1 MTMSFSMT
9 GYGQSAMQQGGYKIQ
24 FEVKS
29 VNHRYCEV
37 VLRIPR
43 EWNVFED
50 VLRRLVQQHVKRG
63 RIDVYV
69 TRESESQGN
78 SMVLNRAAAES
89 YIRAARELEQAYGID
104 GRIRAAELLSLPDLM
119 IPMESPLPGT
129 EDEDWERVLREGLG
143 EALGQLLSMRSAE
156 GGHLIRDCRL
166 RLANLTAAR
175 EQLVRLAPTVV
186 EDYRTKLRQRL
197 AELGEGSFGLDEHR
211 LGMEVALFADRCSI
225 DEELA
230 RLGSHFDQC
239 AELLGS
245 GDAKGRKLDFLIQEM
260 NREVN
265 TIGSKANHL
274 ALGGHVVEMK
284 AELEKMREQ
293 AANLE

>member
-1 MTMSFSMT
+1 MSYSMT
-9 GYGQSAMQQGGYKIQ
+9 GYGQSAIQQSGYKIQ

-37 VLRIPR
+37 VLRMPR
-43 EWNVFED
+43 EWNGFEEG
-50 VLRRLVQQHVKRG
+50 LRRLVQQHMRRG
-63 RIDVYV
+63 RIDVYI

-78 SMVLNRAAAES
+78 AMTLNRAAAES

-104 GRIRAAELLSLPDLM
+104 GRLGAAEILSLPDVM
-119 IPMESPLPGT
+119 VSAAAPLEPSDST
-129 EDEDWERVLREGLG
+129 DWEQVLQQGLG
-143 EALGQLLSMRSAE
+143 LALAEIVAMRGSE
-156 GGHLIRDCRL
+156 GTYLARDCRL
-166 RLANLTAAR
+166 RLENLQAAHQ
-175 EQLVRLAPTVV
+175 ELVRLAPLVV

-197 AELGEGSFGLDEHR
+197 VELQDGSFALDEQR

-230 RLGSHFDQC
+230 RLGSHFVQC
-239 AELLGS
+239 SELLVS
-245 GDAKGRKLDFLIQEM
+245 NEPKGRKLDFLIQEM

-274 ALGGHVVEMK
+274 ALGGHVVGMK

>member
-1 MTMSFSMT
+1 MSFSMT
-9 GYGQSAMQQGGYKIQ
+9 GYGQSAMQRGGYKIQ

-37 VLRIPR
+37 VLRMPR
-43 EWNVFED
+43 EWNSFEEG
-50 VLRRLVQQHVKRG
+50 LRRLVQQHVKRG

-69 TRESESQGN
+69 TRESESAGTA
-78 SMVLNRAAAES
+78 LALDRAAAES
-89 YIRAARELEQAYGID
+89 YIKAAEELARVYGID
-104 GRIRAAELLSLPDLM
+104 GRLSASELLALPDVM
-119 IPMESPLPGT
+119 VPSEASAP
-129 EDEDWERVLREGLG
+129 EEENADWEPVLLEGLG
-143 EALGQLLSMRSAE
+143 KALEELVRMRGSEGSHLSE
-156 GGHLIRDCRL
+156 DCRI
-166 RLANLTAAR
+166 RLDNLAASHA
-175 EQLVRLAPTVV
+175 ELKRLAPTVV
-186 EDYRTKLRQRL
+186 EDYRSRLRQRL
-197 AELGEGSFGLDEHR
+197 TELQDGSFALDEHR
-211 LGMEVALFADRCSI
+211 IGMEVALFADRCSI

-230 RLGSHFDQC
+230 RLGSHFGQC
-239 AELLGS
+239 RELLAG
-245 GDAKGRKLDFLIQEM
+245 AEPKGRKLDFLIQEM